1 MLIIKRK
8 AQDIITISPVE
19 GMDTSLPISEIF
31 GHGPIEIKLLEV
43 GRRQVK
49 VAIDAPPL
57 LQIWRG
63 RKDTAN
69 SPADEPAA
77 QAAGEPLSE
86 PVVDAVAGGI
96 D

>member
-31 GHGPIEIKLLEV
+31 DHGPIEIKLLEV

-63 RKDTAN
+63 RKETAD
-69 SPADEPAA
+69 SPVDESAG
-77 QAAGEPLSE
+77 QAGSEPLTESA
-86 PVVDAVAGGI
+86 VDAVPGGI

>member
-8 AQDIITISPVE
+8 AQDIITIAPKE

-31 GHGPIEIKLLEV
+31 KDGVIEIKLLEV

-49 VAIDAPPL
+49 VAIDAPPQ

-63 RKDTAN
+63 KIN
-69 SPADEPAA
+69 SNTRDSEASDE
-77 QAAGEPLSE
+77 
-86 PVVDAVAGGI
+86 VD

>member
-8 AQDIITISPVE
+8 AQDIITIAPVE

-31 GHGPIEIKLLEV
+31 GSGVIEIKLLEI

-49 VAIDAPPL
+49 VAIEAPPQ

-63 RKDTAN
+63 RKDSKAETCALDDDT
-69 SPADEPAA
+69 P
-77 QAAGEPLSE
+77 
-86 PVVDAVAGGI
+86 
-96 D
+96 